1 MNEQMEVSPQ
11 CSSSPLDPQNI
22 LQSPVAAEG
31 ASIPVAADRMYQ
43 FAALTAGLFLLFT
56 LL

>member
-1 MNEQMEVSPQ
+1 MDEQIEISPQ
-11 CSSSPLDPQNI
+11 LPNSPLDA
-22 LQSPVAAEG
+22 LD
-31 ASIPVAADRMYQ
+31 ASIGSEGISIPIAADRMYQ